1 MPATSAP
8 FIFIT
13 THSINEGELEAY
25 TEQQAAFARFVE
37 AHEPRLTAFHA
48 YTNHEGTEVTFV
60 FLFPDAAAA
69 EAHLEVAHELIGRGL
84 RLAQTTRVEVC
95 GAPGPLL
102 QQAVAANTESGV
114 PVSVKA
120 RPLAGFSRSAVA
132 PGTASDARGSGGSDD
147 AR

>member
-1 MPATSAP
+1 MPARSAP
-8 FIFIT
+8 FIFTT
-13 THSINEGELEAY
+13 THSINEGALEAY

-48 YTNHEGTEVTFV
+48 YTNLDETEVTFV

-84 RLAQTTRVEVC
+84 QVAQTTRVEVC
-95 GAPGPLL
+95 GAPGPRL
-102 QQAVAANTESGV
+102 QQVVAVVAASGV

-120 RPLAGFSRSAVA
+120 RPLAGFSRPTGA
-132 PGTASDARGSGGSDD
+132 PRTASGVRGAGSGDAR
-147 AR
+147 